1 MYLLAFYS
9 RFILSKR
16 RLTHHRAF
24 HPMSNKAFEPA
35 KLGPLTLTNHIVM
48 APMTRSRAL
57 GNEANELMAEY
68 YRQRATA
75 GLIISE
81 GVSPSADGLGYAR
94 IPGLF
99 NQEQVTN
106 WQRVTETVH
115 HHGGH
120 IFIQL
125 MHTGRVFH
133 PLNLPEGAEGI
144 APSAIAAPGKMW
156 TDEQQMQDHPTPRAL
171 TLEEIAQVRDEY
183 VHSAKLALEAGFDGV
198 ELHSANGYLLEQFL
212 NPASNQRTDEYGGS
226 VQNRARFVLE
236 TTRAVVEAIG
246 ADRTGIRLSPWG
258 VFNDMP
264 IYPEVNETYA
274 YLAEELQKIGIVYVH
289 LVDHQSM
296 GAPALPAEI
305 VPMIREKF
313 TNTLILSGGYTTL
326 AQVDSALASG
336 HADLV
341 AIGRPFI
348 SNPDLVERLKANQPL
363 AESDQATYY
372 APGPNGF
379 ADGYTDYPMA
389 DGQPA
394 GSFSPTYEA

>member
-1 MYLLAFYS
+1 
-9 RFILSKR
+9 
-16 RLTHHRAF
+16 
-24 HPMSNKAFEPA
+24 MSNKTFAPA
-35 KLGPLTLTNHIVM
+35 KLGPLTLANHIVM
-48 APMTRSRAL
+48 APMTRCRAL
-57 GNEANELMAEY
+57 GNVPNELMAEY

-81 GVSPSADGLGYAR
+81 GTSPSADGLGYAR

-99 NQEQVTN
+99 TQEHVTN

-120 IFIQL
+120 IFVQL
-125 MHTGRVFH
+125 MHVGRVFH

-144 APSAIAAPGKMW
+144 APSAVAAKGQMW
-156 TDEQQMQDHPTPRAL
+156 TDQQQMQDQPAPRAL
-171 TLEEIAQVRDEY
+171 RTEELVRVRDEF

-198 ELHSANGYLLEQFL
+198 ELHGANGYLLEQFL

-226 VQNRARFVLE
+226 IQNRARFVLE
-236 TTRAVVEAIG
+236 VTRAVAEAIG
-246 ADRTGIRLSPWG
+246 PERTGIRLSPWG
-258 VFNDMP
+258 VFNDMAT
-264 IYPEVNETYA
+264 YPEIDETYA
-274 YLAEELQKIGIVYVH
+274 YLAEELQKIGVVYLH
-289 LVDHQSM
+289 LVDHQAM
-296 GAPALPAEI
+296 GAPAVPAEI
-305 VPMIREKF
+305 VPIIREKF
-313 TNTLILSGGYTTL
+313 TNTLILSGGYNTV
-326 AQVDSALASG
+326 AQIDAALDG
-336 HADLV
+336 NADLV

-348 SNPDLVERLKANQPL
+348 SNPDLVERLEKGLPL

-372 APGPNGF
+372 APGPGGF